1 MSRISKL
8 EALCLAV
15 AFVVLLGVF
24 ILLGIA
30 VVGILLSLNTMEWL
44 ILGVALVLILM
55 LWVGIYQYDKQ
66 KYN

>member
-1 MSRISKL
+1 MSKL
-8 EALCLAV
+8 EALGLAV
-15 AFVVLLGVF
+15 AFAVVLGCF

-30 VVGILLSLNTMEWL
+30 VVYMLLSLNIMEWL
-44 ILGVALVLILM
+44 LLGVALVLILI

>member
-1 MSRISKL
+1 MSRINKL

-15 AFVVLLGVF
+15 AFVVLLGFF

-30 VVGILLSLNTMEWL
+30 VVGILLSLNTIEWL
-44 ILGVALVLILM
+44 IVGVALVLILM

>member
-8 EALCLAV
+8 EALVLAV
-15 AFVVLLGVF
+15 ALVVLSGCF

-30 VVGILLSLNTMEWL
+30 VVCILLSLNTMEWL

>member
-15 AFVVLLGVF
+15 AFIVLLGCF

-44 ILGVALVLILM
+44 ILGVALVLVLM

>member
-8 EALCLAV
+8 EALVLAV
-15 AFVVLLGVF
+15 TLVVLSGCF

-30 VVGILLSLNTMEWL
+30 VVCILLSLNTMEWL

>member
-1 MSRISKL
+1 MSKL
-8 EALCLAV
+8 EALGLAV
-15 AFVVLLGVF
+15 AYGVVLLGCF

-30 VVGILLSLNTMEWL
+30 VVYMLLSLNIMEWL
-44 ILGVALVLILM
+44 LLGIALVLILI

>member
-8 EALCLAV
+8 EALALAV
-15 AFVVLLGVF
+15 ALVGSLGCF
-24 ILLGIA
+24 ILLAIA
-30 VVGILLSLNTMEWL
+30 VVCILLSLNTMEWL

>member
-15 AFVVLLGVF
+15 AFVVLLGCF

-30 VVGILLSLNTMEWL
+30 VVCMLLSLNTIEWL
-44 ILGVALVLILM
+44 IVGVALVLILM
-55 LWVGIYQYDKQ
+55 LWVGIYLFEKHYL
-66 KYN
+66 N

>member
-15 AFVVLLGVF
+15 AFVVLLGCF

-30 VVGILLSLNTMEWL
+30 VVCILLSLNTMEWL
-44 ILGVALVLILM
+44 ILGVVLVLILM

>member
-15 AFVVLLGVF
+15 AFVVLLGCF

-30 VVGILLSLNTMEWL
+30 VVCMLLSLNTIEWL

-55 LWVGIYQYDKQ
+55 LWVGIYLFEKHYL
-66 KYN
+66 N

>member
-1 MSRISKL
+1 MSRINKL
-8 EALCLAV
+8 EALCLVV
-15 AFVVLLGVF
+15 AFVVLLGCF

-30 VVGILLSLNTMEWL
+30 VVCILLSLNTIEWL
-44 ILGVALVLILM
+44 IVGVALVLILM